1 MTGFKTVSVFLCR
14 VRQMNGELL
23 LGRGARVLP
32 HLRRPLDP
40 LVRDPLVAV
49 GHRTA
54 EMERPEKQATDINIY
69 D

>member
-1 MTGFKTVSVFLCR
+1 
-14 VRQMNGELL
+14 MNGELL
-23 LGRGARVLP
+23 LGRSARVLP

-40 LVRDPLVAV
+40 LVRDPLVAM

-54 EMERPEKQATDINIY
+54 EMERPEKQVTDINIY

>member
-1 MTGFKTVSVFLCR
+1 
-14 VRQMNGELL
+14 MNGELL
-23 LGRGARVLP
+23 LGRGAWVLP

-54 EMERPEKQATDINIY
+54 EMERPDKQATDINIY